1 MMQRWKITIEY
12 NGAPFCGWQRQPD
25 KSSVQG
31 AIQDALFKF
40 CQQPIEIQGAGRTD
54 AGVHARA
61 QIAHFDLDYNK
72 VMNGH
77 EIAKAI
83 NAHLHPHP
91 ISIVHAEIVAD
102 DFHARFEAK
111 NKLYVYRIVTRTA
124 QLTIDKGL
132 AWHRHKMLD
141 HEAMHEA
148 AQLLLGV
155 HDFSSFRAGDCQAK
169 SPIRSIDRLDV
180 VCTDYDDFGGKEI
193 TVYVEGQAFLHHM
206 VRNIVGSL
214 VLVGKGKWAVSD
226 MSAALAARERKAAG
240 PTAAPHG
247 LYLMRIDYPKV

>member
-1 MMQRWKITIEY
+1 
-12 NGAPFCGWQRQPD
+12 
-25 KSSVQG
+25 
-31 AIQDALFKF
+31 
-40 CQQPIEIQGAGRTD
+40 
-54 AGVHARA
+54 
-61 QIAHFDLDYNK
+61 
-72 VMNGH
+72 
-77 EIAKAI
+77 
-83 NAHLHPHP
+83 
-91 ISIVHAEIVAD
+91 
-102 DFHARFEAK
+102 
-111 NKLYVYRIVTRTA
+111 
-124 QLTIDKGL
+124 
-132 AWHRHKMLD
+132 MLD

-214 VLVGKGKWAVSD
+214 VLVGKGKWDVSD
-226 MSAALAARERKAAG
+226 MSTALAARERKAAG

-247 LYLMRIDYPKV
+247 LYLMRIDYPKS